1 MPSDGGNTG
10 KGLRVV
16 FSGGGTGGHVYPALT
31 IIRTLKG
38 RRPDAEI
45 LFIGT
50 REGLEADIVPR
61 AGIRFETISAGG
73 INRKSPAAAMK
84 GLLRTGRGL
93 AEAMGLL
100 HRFRPHVVVGTG
112 GYVCGPVVLSA
123 SLLGIPTAIQEQN
136 VIPGMT
142 NRILSRFARAVFAPF
157 QEARAH
163 FPARARVMVTGNPI
177 RPEIIAADREKARAE
192 FRIDPGR
199 HVVFIFGGSR
209 GAKAINRAVLDDLES
224 LLPQKELFLLWVT
237 GREYH
242 DWITR
247 ALSEKGIALDSPG
260 KIMVKP
266 YLYNIEQAYAA
277 ADLPVIRAGGGAIA
291 EVAARGLPS
300 IIIPSPN
307 VTNDHQEHNARVL
320 ESRGAAVVIRE
331 RELAP
336 GRLAGAVGEILG
348 NHARLRDMGEKSLA
362 VGRPHAAER
371 IVDEL
376 LKLCK

>member
-1 MPSDGGNTG
+1 MHSDGS

-31 IIRTLKG
+31 IIRALQQRK
-38 RRPDAEI
+38 PDVEI

-73 INRKSPAAAMK
+73 INRKSPAAALK

-100 HRFRPHVVVGTG
+100 RQFRPHVVVGTG

-123 SLLGIPTAIQEQN
+123 RLLGLPTAIQEQN
-136 VIPGMT
+136 VIPGVT
-142 NRILSRFARAVFAPF
+142 NRILARFARAVFAPF
-157 QEARAH
+157 QEARRY
-163 FPARARVMVTGNPI
+163 FPARSRVILTGNPI
-177 RPEIIAADREKARAE
+177 RPEIVAARREKARQD
-192 FRIDPGR
+192 FGIGTGR
-199 HVVFIFGGSR
+199 QAVFIFGGSR
-209 GAKAINRAVLDDLES
+209 GAKTLNRAVLDDLEP
-224 LLPQKELFLLWVT
+224 LLARKDSFLLWAT
-237 GREYH
+237 GKEYH
-242 DWITR
+242 DWIAESLKAR
-247 ALSEKGIALDSPG
+247 GIPLDSPG

-266 YLYNIEQAYAA
+266 YLYNIEEAYAA
-277 ADLPVIRAGGGAIA
+277 ADLVVGRAGGGAVA
-291 EVAARGLPS
+291 ELSARGLPS
-300 IIIPSPN
+300 IIVPSPN

-320 ESRGAAVVIRE
+320 ESRGAALVIRE

-336 GRLAGAVGEILG
+336 GRLAGAVAEILG
-348 NHARLRDMGEKSLA
+348 SPARLREMGEKSLA
-362 VGRPHAAER
+362 VGRPQAADR

-376 LKLCK
+376 LKLCRV